1 MEGIGG
7 PPLGPEEMLDAIYYA
22 VCTLKREL
30 VSHLSYAKIIW
41 TADTGPYF
49 PYENLTADGCVDL
62 WIDMVRMS
70 IHVFNYYHCYL
81 SHVSHATC
89 TEPIST

>member
-7 PPLGPEEMLDAIYYA
+7 PPLGPDKMLDAIYYA

-30 VSHLSYAKIIW
+30 QSLLPYAQIIW

-49 PYENLTADGCVDL
+49 PYEKLTTDGCVDL
-62 WIDMVRMS
+62 WLDMA
-70 IHVFNYYHCYL
+70 YDW
-81 SHVSHATC
+81 
-89 TEPIST
+89 